1 VRNRGTSR
9 GPNQDGPTWAHGAAR
24 SARVF
29 PRKVHM
35 TPITK
40 TALVGGKEISL
51 ETGKIAKQAHGSIWI
66 RLGDSIV
73 LVTAVSASE
82 KKEGIDF
89 FPLTVDYQE
98 KLFAAGRVPGSFF
111 RREGR
116 PTEKE
121 TLTSRIVDRSCRP
134 LFTEGY
140 SNETQ
145 IIATVVSFDQ
155 ENDTDVLALTGA
167 SAALHMSDIPFN
179 GPIAGVRVGRLN
191 GEFIANPTLAQ
202 RAECDLDVIMA
213 ASRDA
218 IVMVEGGAHEVS
230 EAVMVDALLYG
241 QAAVKGLLD
250 AQDALRAATGEKARR
265 KFDPPKNDVELKAKV
280 KALTW
285 EKVKEAYGRNEK
297 HDRYGRLSEIKKEL
311 IAALKEEAAGDAA
324 KLATVTLRE
333 KEIKGYYEDVKYEY
347 MRKMITDEGRRI
359 GGRGMADI
367 RKITCEVGL
376 LPRVHGSA
384 LFTRGETQALV
395 ATTLGTAEDEQRVE
409 MLTGMVFK
417 KFMLHYNFPPFSV
430 GEVKFLR
437 SPGRR
442 EIGHGALAE
451 RALRQV
457 MPTEDKFPYTVRIV
471 SDIMESNGSSSM
483 ASVCGGCLSLMD
495 AGVPIKA
502 PVAGIA
508 MGLIKEGEKIAILSD
523 ILGDEDHLGDMD
535 FKVCGTAAGITSIQ
549 MDIKIGGVT
558 REILEK
564 ALSQAAE
571 GRKHILGEMAKS
583 ISAPRASI
591 SSYAPRITTIKIR
604 PERIKDIIG
613 PGGKTIKDITA
624 RTGTSINI
632 EDDGSVSIASPNNDK
647 VEEAIKMIRALTQE
661 AEVGKIYM
669 GTVRKIA
676 EFGAFVEIFPGTDGL
691 IHISELSDK
700 RVKSVSDVLS
710 EGEEVMVKVVSV
722 DRSGKIRLSRKEA
735 LAESA
740 GKKDAAPAEPAKS

>member
-1 VRNRGTSR
+1 
-9 GPNQDGPTWAHGAAR
+9 
-24 SARVF
+24 
-29 PRKVHM
+29 M
-35 TPITK
+35 TPIQK
-40 TALVGGKEISL
+40 TAQCGGKQILL
-51 ETGKIAKQAHGSIWI
+51 ETGKVAKQAHGSIWV

-73 LVTAVSASE
+73 LVTAVSAAE

-167 SAALHMSDIPFN
+167 SAALHISDIPFN

-191 GEFIANPTLAQ
+191 GEFVANPTLAQ

-218 IVMVEGGAHEVS
+218 IVMVEGGAQEVS
-230 EAVMVDALLYG
+230 EQVMVDALLFG
-241 QAAVKGLLD
+241 QAAVKDLLD
-250 AQDALRAATGEKARR
+250 AQDALRAATGDKPRR
-265 KFDPPKNDVELKAKV
+265 AFDPPKNDVELREKV

-311 IAALKEEAAGDAA
+311 MAALKEAAAGDPL
-324 KLATVTLRE
+324 KLANVVSRE

-347 MRKMITDEGRRI
+347 MRKMITDERRRI
-359 GGRGMADI
+359 GGRGEADI

-457 MPTEDKFPYTVRIV
+457 MPPEDKFPYTVRIV

-535 FKVCGTAAGITSIQ
+535 FKVCGTAEGITSIQ

-564 ALSQAAE
+564 ALSQAAA
-571 GRKHILGEMAKS
+571 GRKHILGEMMKS
-583 ISAPRASI
+583 ISTPRAEI
-591 SSYAPRITTIKIR
+591 SAYAPRITTIKIR

-632 EDDGSVSIASPNNDK
+632 EDDGSVSIASPNNEK
-647 VEEAIKMIRALTQE
+647 VEEAIKMIRNLTQE
-661 AEVGKIYM
+661 AEVGKTYL

-710 EGEEVMVKVVSV
+710 EGEEVLVKVISV
-722 DRSGKIRLSRKEA
+722 DRAGKIRLSRKEA
-735 LAESA
+735 LADAA
-740 GKKDAAPAEPAKS
+740 GKKADAPAEPAKG

>member
-1 VRNRGTSR
+1 
-9 GPNQDGPTWAHGAAR
+9 
-24 SARVF
+24 
-29 PRKVHM
+29 M
-35 TPITK
+35 TPIQK
-40 TALVGGKEISL
+40 TARVGGKDIL
-51 ETGKIAKQAHGSIWI
+51 IETGKVAKQAHGSAWV

-73 LVTAVSASE
+73 LVTVVSAAE

-121 TLTSRIVDRSCRP
+121 TLTSRFIDRSCRP
-134 LFTEGY
+134 LFAEGY

-145 IIATVVSFDQ
+145 VIATVISFDQ

-179 GPIAGVRVGRLN
+179 GPIAGVRVARIN
-191 GEFIANPTLAQ
+191 GEFVANPTLAQ
-202 RAECDLDVIMA
+202 RAEADLDVIMA

-218 IVMVEGGAHEVS
+218 IVMVEGGSKEVS
-230 EAVMVDALLYG
+230 EAVMVDALLFG
-241 QAAVKGLLD
+241 QAAIQPLLD
-250 AQDALRAATGEKARR
+250 AQDALRKATGDKPRR
-265 KFDPPKNDVELKAKV
+265 SFDPPKSDEAMKEKV

-311 IAALKEEAAGDAA
+311 LAALKAEAAGDAA
-324 KLATVTLRE
+324 KLSELAQRE
-333 KEIKGYYEDVKYEY
+333 KEIKSYYEDVKYDY
-347 MRKMITDEGRRI
+347 MRKMITDTGRRI
-359 GGRGMADI
+359 GGRGPADI
-367 RKITCEVGL
+367 RQIWSEIGL

-417 KFMLHYNFPPFSV
+417 RFMLHYNFPPFSV
-430 GEVKFLR
+430 GEAKFLR
-437 SPGRR
+437 GPGRR

-451 RALRQV
+451 RALRHV
-457 MPTEDKFPYTVRIV
+457 MPPEDTFPYTVRIV

-535 FKVCGTAAGITSIQ
+535 FKVCGTAEGITSIQ

-558 REILEK
+558 RQILET
-564 ALSQAAE
+564 ALAQAAQ
-571 GRKHILGEMAKS
+571 GRKHILGEMMKAIATPRVE
-583 ISAPRASI
+583 ISQ
-591 SSYAPRITTIKIR
+591 YAPRITTIKIR

-632 EDDGSVSIASPNNDK
+632 EDDGSVSIASPSQEK
-647 VEEAIKMIRALTQE
+647 VEAAIKMIRSLTQE
-661 AEVGKIYM
+661 AEVGKTYL

-676 EFGAFVEIFPGTDGL
+676 EFGAFVELFPGTDGL
-691 IHISELSDK
+691 IHISELADK

-710 EGEEVMVKVVSV
+710 EGEEVLVKVISV
-722 DRSGKIRLSRKEA
+722 DRAGKIRLSRKEA
-735 LAESA
+735 LADAA
-740 GKKDAAPAEPAKS
+740 GKKPEGAPATEPAKS

>member
-1 VRNRGTSR
+1 MKAIQQR
-9 GPNQDGPTWAHGAAR
+9 
-24 SARVF
+24 ARVGE
-29 PRKVHM
+29 R
-35 TPITK
+35 
-40 TALVGGKEISL
+40 EISL
-51 ETGKIAKQAHGSIWI
+51 ETGKIAKQADGSVWV
-66 RLGDSIV
+66 RSGDSIV
-73 LVTAVSASE
+73 LVTVVSAKE
-82 KKEGIDF
+82 RKEGIDF

-98 KLFAAGRVPGSFF
+98 KLFAAGKVPGSFF

-134 LFTEGY
+134 LFAEGY

-167 SAALHMSDIPFN
+167 SAALQCSDVPFN
-179 GPIAGVRVGRLN
+179 GPIAGVRVGRID
-191 GEFIANPTLAQ
+191 GKFVANPTLAQ
-202 RAECDLDVIMA
+202 RAESDLDVVMA
-213 ASRDA
+213 ASTDA
-218 IVMVEGGAHEVS
+218 IVMVEGGAREIP
-230 EAVMVDALLYG
+230 ENVMVDALLFG
-241 QAAVKGLLD
+241 QAAVRDLLA
-250 AQDALRAATGEKARR
+250 AQVSLAKAAGAKPKRSFEA
-265 KFDPPKNDVELKAKV
+265 PKNDAELRTRV
-280 KALTW
+280 KSLTW
-285 EKVKEAYGRNEK
+285 EKVREAYGRHEK

-311 IAALKEEAAGDAA
+311 LEALRAEAAGDAA
-324 KLATVTLRE
+324 RLAALALRE
-333 KEIKGYYEDVKYEY
+333 KEVKGYYEDVKYEY

-359 GGRGMADI
+359 GGRGSADI
-367 RKITCEVGL
+367 RQITCEVGL

-409 MLTGMVFK
+409 LLTGMHFK

-457 MPTEDKFPYTVRIV
+457 MPPEDKFPYTVRVV

-495 AGVPIKA
+495 AGVPVKA

-535 FKVCGTAAGITSIQ
+535 FKVCGTEAGITAIQ

-558 REILEK
+558 RQILET
-564 ALSQAAE
+564 ALNQAAQ
-571 GRKHILGEMAKS
+571 GRKHILAEMAKALQQPRS
-583 ISAPRASI
+583 DIST
-591 SSYAPRITTIKIR
+591 YAPRITTIKIR
-604 PERIKDIIG
+604 PERIKDVIG
-613 PGGKTIKDITA
+613 PGGKVIKDITA
-624 RTGTSINI
+624 RTGCAINI
-632 EDDGSVSIASPNNDK
+632 EDDGSVSIASANQVQVDQ
-647 VEEAIKMIRALTQE
+647 AIKMIKNLTQE
-661 AEVGKIYM
+661 AEVGKTYM

-700 RVKSVSDVLS
+700 RVKSVSEVLQ
-710 EGEEVMVKVVSV
+710 EGEEVLVKVISV
-722 DRSGKIRLSRKEA
+722 DRAGKIRLSRKEA
-735 LAESA
+735 LA
-740 GKKDAAPAEPAKS
+740 DAAKKAEPEPAKS

>member
-1 VRNRGTSR
+1 MNPIQKTAKVGTS
-9 GPNQDGPTWAHGAAR
+9 
-24 SARVF
+24 
-29 PRKVHM
+29 
-35 TPITK
+35 
-40 TALVGGKEISL
+40 EIHL
-51 ETGKIAKQAHGSIWI
+51 ETGKIAKQAHGAVMV
-66 RLGDSIV
+66 RQGDSMV
-73 LVTAVSASE
+73 LVTVVSASE
-82 KKEGIDF
+82 KREGIDF

-98 KLFAAGRVPGSFF
+98 KMSAAGRVPGSYF

-116 PTEKE
+116 ATEKE

-134 LFTEGY
+134 LFAEGY
-140 SNETQ
+140 ANETQ
-145 IIATVVSFDQ
+145 IIATVYSFDQ
-155 ENDTDVLALTGA
+155 EHDTDVLALTGA
-167 SAALHMSDIPFN
+167 SAALHISDVPFN
-179 GPIAGVRVGRLN
+179 GPIAGVRVGRGKN

-202 RAECDLDVIMA
+202 RAECDLDVVMA

-218 IVMVEGGAHEVS
+218 IVMVEGGAREVS
-230 EAVMVDALLYG
+230 EQVMIDALLFG
-241 QAAVKGLLD
+241 QAAVKELLD
-250 AQDALRAATGEKARR
+250 AQDALRQATGSKPRR
-265 KFDPPKNDVELKAKV
+265 TFDAPPSDAALKAKV

-285 EKVKEAYGRNEK
+285 DKVKEAYARNEK

-311 IAALKEEAAGDAA
+311 MAALKAEAASDPAA
-324 KLATVTLRE
+324 LAGLVARE
-333 KEIKGYYEDVKYEY
+333 KEIKGYYEDVKYDY

-359 GGRGMADI
+359 GGRTTTEI
-367 RKITCEVGL
+367 RKITCEVGV
-376 LPRVHGSA
+376 LPRAHGSA

-395 ATTLGTAEDEQRVE
+395 TTTLGTSEDEQRVE
-409 MLTGMVFK
+409 QLTGMSFK

-442 EIGHGALAE
+442 EIGHGVLAE

-457 MPTEDKFPYTVRIV
+457 LPAEDKFPYTVRIV
-471 SDIMESNGSSSM
+471 SDITESNGSSSM
-483 ASVCGGCLSLMD
+483 ASVCGGCLSLLD
-495 AGVPIKA
+495 AGVPVKA

-535 FKVCGTAAGITSIQ
+535 FKVCGTAEGITSIQ

-558 REILEK
+558 RQILEK

-571 GRKHILGEMAKS
+571 GRKHILGEMGKALSAPRTS
-583 ISAPRASI
+583 ISA
-591 SSYAPRITTIKIR
+591 YAPRITTIKIR

-632 EDDGSVSIASPNNDK
+632 EDDGSVSIASPSNEK
-647 VEEAIKMIRALTQE
+647 VEEAIKMIRGLTQE
-661 AEVGKIYM
+661 AEIGKIYM

-700 RVKSVSDVLS
+700 RVKSVSEVLS
-710 EGEEVMVKVVSV
+710 EGEEVMVKVISV
-722 DRSGKIRLSRKEA
+722 DRAGKIRLSRKEA
-735 LAESA
+735 LAEGA
-740 GKKDAAPAEPAKS
+740 GKKPEPEAAK

>member
-1 VRNRGTSR
+1 
-9 GPNQDGPTWAHGAAR
+9 
-24 SARVF
+24 
-29 PRKVHM
+29 M
-35 TPITK
+35 TPIQK
-40 TALVGGKEISL
+40 TATVGGKSISL
-51 ETGKIAKQAHGSIWI
+51 ETGKIAKQAHGAVWV
-66 RLGDSIV
+66 RMGDSIV
-73 LVTAVSASE
+73 LVTAVSAAE

-98 KLFAAGRVPGSFF
+98 KLFAAGRVPGSYF

-134 LFTEGY
+134 LFAEGY

-167 SAALHMSDIPFN
+167 SAALHLSDIPFN
-179 GPIAGVRVGRLN
+179 GPIAGVRVGRIN
-191 GEFIANPTLAQ
+191 GEFVANPTLAQ

-218 IVMVEGGAHEVS
+218 IVMVEGGAKEVS
-230 EAVMVDALLYG
+230 EQVMVDALLFG
-241 QAAVKGLLD
+241 QAAVKDLLD
-250 AQDALRAATGEKARR
+250 AQDALRKETGDKPRR
-265 KFDPPKNDVELKAKV
+265 AFDPPKNDVELKAKV

-285 EKVKEAYGRNEK
+285 EKVKEAYGRHEK

-311 IAALKEEAAGDAA
+311 LQALKDEAGGDAQ
-324 KLATVTLRE
+324 KLANLQLRE

-376 LPRVHGSA
+376 LPRVHGSS

-409 MLTGMVFK
+409 MLTGMTFK

-457 MPTEDKFPYTVRIV
+457 LPAEDKFPYTVRIV

-535 FKVCGTAAGITSIQ
+535 FKVCGTAEGITSIQ

-558 REILEK
+558 REILER
-564 ALSQAAE
+564 ALAQAAQ
-571 GRKHILGEMAKS
+571 GRKHILGEMAKA

-591 SSYAPRITTIKIR
+591 SAYAPRITTIKIR

-632 EDDGSVSIASPNNDK
+632 EDDGSVSIASPNNEK

-661 AEVGKIYM
+661 AEVGKTYL

-676 EFGAFVEIFPGTDGL
+676 EFGAFVELFPGTDGL

-710 EGEEVMVKVVSV
+710 EGEEVLVKVISV
-722 DRSGKIRLSRKEA
+722 DRAGKIRLSRKEA
-735 LAESA
+735 LADAA
-740 GKKDAAPAEPAKS
+740 GKKPEGAGAADAKGEPVK

>member
-1 VRNRGTSR
+1 
-9 GPNQDGPTWAHGAAR
+9 
-24 SARVF
+24 
-29 PRKVHM
+29 M
-35 TPITK
+35 TPIQK
-40 TALVGGKEISL
+40 TATVGGKEILL
-51 ETGKIAKQAHGSIWI
+51 ETGKVAKQAHGSVWV

-73 LVTAVSASE
+73 LVTAVSAAE

-121 TLTSRIVDRSCRP
+121 TLTSRLVDRSCRP
-134 LFTEGY
+134 LFAEGY

-145 IIATVVSFDQ
+145 VIATVISFDQ

-167 SAALHMSDIPFN
+167 SAALHVSDIPFG
-179 GPIAGVRVGRLN
+179 GPIAGVRVARVGGQLV
-191 GEFIANPTLAQ
+191 ANPTLAQ
-202 RAECDLDVIMA
+202 RGEADLDVVMA

-218 IVMVEGGAHEVS
+218 IVMVEGGAQEVS
-230 EAVMVDALLYG
+230 EAVMIEALLFG
-241 QAAVKGLLD
+241 QAAVQPLLD
-250 AQDALRAATGEKARR
+250 AQDALREATGNKPRR
-265 KFDPPKNDVELKAKV
+265 AFDPPKNDVELRAKV

-285 EKVKEAYGRNEK
+285 EKVKEAYARNEK

-311 IAALKEEAAGDAA
+311 LQALKDEAAGDAA
-324 KLATVTLRE
+324 KLATIALRE
-333 KEIKGYYEDVKYEY
+333 KEIKGYYEDVKYDY
-347 MRKMITDEGRRI
+347 MRKMITDERRRI

-376 LPRVHGSA
+376 LPRVHGSS

-451 RALRQV
+451 RALRAV
-457 MPTEDKFPYTVRIV
+457 MPPEDQFPYTVRVV

-558 REILEK
+558 RDILEQ
-564 ALSQAAE
+564 ALAQAAE
-571 GRKHILGEMAKS
+571 GRKHILGEMAKALSAPRGS
-583 ISAPRASI
+583 ISA
-591 SSYAPRITTIKIR
+591 YAPRITTIKIR

-632 EDDGSVSIASPNNDK
+632 EDDGSVSIASPNQDK
-647 VEEAIKMIRALTQE
+647 VEEAIKMIRGLTQE
-661 AEVGKIYM
+661 AEVGRIYL

-710 EGEEVMVKVVSV
+710 EGEEVMVKVISV

-735 LAESA
+735 LADTA
-740 GKKDAAPAEPAKS
+740 KKAEGGAEAPKGEPAK